1 MADNVDPTLC
11 SNPDPD
17 ALGECCGDSFD
28 HKDSPGLCAR
38 CYIVTKDPKR
48 AEIVKDWPQ
57 CTGCNQQSALPP
69 RNLVVQDPDGQ
80 LPLDITSKTLQ
91 EHQAD
96 ARQNAM
102 LACTLHKCAQKPAT
116 TGSGSPQTGIARG
129 PRQISVYLVPIASTG
144 MRTEAS
150 RILANATRSFPEDM
164 LMTDVMVQLLHH
176 WNLDWEKEGSESL
189 TPDHVSLR
197 LLGNV
202 GIQPHSTLGTL
213 GQFFDAQDRIHGNHP
228 KKILQGPT
236 TLRLP
241 PPAVYLEGLISVQD
255 FENDTGVQAPY
266 FVHTERENRKH
277 KPSQSNRVLAS
288 DLGSGKR
295 SQSQSSGPV
304 PLRSEFGAFPG
315 FSKIPFLFASVSV
328 APDGTVKINW
338 PDLTDAKNAPSICLL
353 QDVAFDQGETKM
365 VHKVIYGGL
374 PWVAKRFFNI
384 GTGEGLVEICENY
397 CEIMNEGT
405 RLARG
410 GISVTDFKLGVEL
423 ISSDSGPSIASGFSM
438 EQHKIARDGQVDT
451 PNSIQGSVIWLFE
464 PRRSSK
470 VERWSGTNDYPPW
483 HQNKLGSTMNT
494 FTHFVYLFS
503 QESTVPADL
512 QTSTVVQESGDA
524 VQILFD
530 IMTHTLDGSS
540 GVGDHGQAGILA
552 FLAKH
557 QCRKRCS
564 NLRLNCD
571 GFEFNSERGSENSD
585 IE

>member
-1 MADNVDPTLC
+1 MWIQPSAAILTLML
-11 SNPDPD
+11 S
-17 ALGECCGDSFD
+17 ESVV
-28 HKDSPGLCAR
+28 
-38 CYIVTKDPKR
+38 VTASTIKTLLDYVQDPKR

-57 CTGCNQQSALPP
+57 CTGCSAQLKLLKGPRCGTCVKKDQQLALPP

-96 ARQNAM
+96 ARRNTM
-102 LACTLHKCAQKPAT
+102 LARTLHKGAQKPAT

-129 PRQISVYLVPIASTG
+129 PRQIS
-144 MRTEAS
+144 
-150 RILANATRSFPEDM
+150 DM
-164 LMTDVMVQLLHH
+164 LMTDVMVQLLRH
-176 WNLDWEKEGSESL
+176 WNLDWEKECSESL

-228 KKILQGPT
+228 KKILQGPS

-266 FVHTERENRKH
+266 FVHTERENRKR
-277 KPSQSNRVLAS
+277 KPSQSNCVLAS

-295 SQSQSSGPV
+295 SRSQSSGPV
-304 PLRSEFGAFPG
+304 PLRSEFGALPG

-338 PDLTDAKNAPSICLL
+338 PDLTDTKNAPSICLL

-397 CEIMNEGT
+397 REIMNEGT

-470 VERWSGTNDYPPW
+470 VERCSGTNNYPPW

-557 QCRKRCS
+557 QCGKRCS